1 MRHVENQPGVLGI
14 TCRGIPDD
22 VNDLRTDIFNEE
34 FDVLTAEMIIVRQTV
49 E

>member
-14 TCRGIPDD
+14 IFRGIPND
-22 VNDLRTDIFNEE
+22 VNALQTDFFIEK

-49 E
+49 Q